1 MKNKGG
7 LVAGLVLAVSAQTA
21 AVAED
26 ASCQTISFAEIGWTD
41 TTVITSVARFLLER
55 LDYQS
60 RVDRLSVPDTFK
72 QLAAGELDVL
82 MGHWMPSQ
90 KAELD
95 QYRASVDIVRANLEG
110 ARYTLAVPRYTYEA
124 GVKTVSDLAARQE
137 EFGNVILGVKSSSG
151 SARIARMI
159 ADNAYGLG
167 HYTLEEKSEAVM
179 IATVKNQMLLK
190 KPVVFLAWEPHPMNT
205 ALDFEY
211 LGGADRY
218 FGANFGSST
227 VYTVA
232 NASLR
237 RRCPNVGRLLENLS
251 FTVAME
257 NELMDQVLNRDVN
270 PRHAARD
277 WLKAHPE
284 MVAGWMKGVTT
295 RAGAPGLPVIENDLK
310 R

>member
-1 MKNKGG
+1 MRRG
-7 LVAGLVLAVSAQTA
+7 LIAGLLLAMSAQA
-21 AVAED
+21 AAAED

-55 LDYQS
+55 LDYQT

-72 QLAAGELDVL
+72 QLATGELDVL
-82 MGHWMPSQ
+82 MGNWMPSQ

-95 QYRASVDIVRANLEG
+95 QYRASVDIIRANLEG

-124 GVKTVSDLAARQE
+124 GVKTVQDLAAREE
-137 EFGNVILGVKSSSG
+137 EFDKVIYGVKSSSG

-167 HYTLEEKSEAVM
+167 HFTLEEKSEAVM
-179 IATVKNQMLLK
+179 IATVKNQLVLK
-190 KPVVFLAWEPHPMNT
+190 KPVAFLAWEPHPMNT
-205 ALDFEY
+205 QLEFEY
-211 LGGADRY
+211 LAGADRY

-237 RRCPNVGRLLENLS
+237 RRCANVGRLLENLS

-257 NELMDQVLNRDVN
+257 NELMDQVLNQNVN
-270 PRHAARD
+270 PRRAARD
-277 WLKAHPE
+277 WLKDHPE
-284 MVAGWMKGVTT
+284 VLAGWMKGVDT
-295 RAGAPGLPVIENDLK
+295 RAGAPGLPVIESDLK

>member
-1 MKNKGG
+1 MNHGKG
-7 LVAGLVLAVSAQTA
+7 LVAGLLLAVSAYTA
-21 AVAED
+21 AAED

-72 QLAAGELDVL
+72 QLADGELDVL
-82 MGHWMPSQ
+82 MGNWMPSQ

-95 QYRASVDIVRANLEG
+95 QYRPSVDIIRANLEG

-124 GVKTVSDLAARQE
+124 GVKTVQDLAARQE

-151 SARIARMI
+151 SARIARMV

-167 HYTLEEKSEAVM
+167 HFTLEEKSEAVM
-179 IATVKNQMLLK
+179 LATVKNQMLLK

-218 FGANFGSST
+218 FGANFGSSR

-257 NELMDQVLNRDVN
+257 NELMDQVLNQNVN
-270 PRHAARD
+270 PRRAARD
-277 WLKAHPE
+277 WLKDHPE
-284 MVAGWMKGVTT
+284 VVGGWMQGVTT
-295 RAGAPGLPVIENDLK
+295 RAGAPGLPVIESDLK

>member
-1 MKNKGG
+1 MSNRGW
-7 LVAGLVLAVSAQTA
+7 LVAGLLLAMSAHA
-21 AVAED
+21 AAED

-55 LDYQS
+55 LNYQTEIQ
-60 RVDRLSVPDTFK
+60 RLSVPDTFK

-82 MGHWMPSQ
+82 MGNWMPSQ

-95 QYRASVDIVRANLEG
+95 QYRASVDIIRANLEG

-124 GVKTVSDLAARQE
+124 GIKTVTDLAARKA
-137 EFGNVILGVKSSSG
+137 EFDSVIFGVKNSSG
-151 SARIARMI
+151 SARIARMV

-167 HYTLEEKSEAVM
+167 QFTLDEKSEAVM

-237 RRCPNVGRLLENLS
+237 RRCPNVGRLLENLA

-257 NELMDQVLNRDVN
+257 NALMDQVLNQNIN
-270 PRHAARD
+270 PRRAARD
-277 WLKAHPE
+277 WLKGHPE
-284 MVAGWMKGVTT
+284 VVSGWMKDVTT
-295 RAGAPGLPVIENDLK
+295 RAGAPGLAVIENDLK

>member
-1 MKNKGG
+1 MKDRKW
-7 LVAGLVLAVSAQTA
+7 LVAGLLLALSVPAGA
-21 AVAED
+21 AED

-41 TTVITSVARFLLER
+41 TTVITSIARFLLER

-60 RVDRLSVPDTFK
+60 QVERLSVPDTFV
-72 QLAAGELDVL
+72 QLASGELDVL
-82 MGHWMPSQ
+82 MGNWMPSQ

-124 GVKTVSDLAARQE
+124 GVKTVTDLAARQA
-137 EFGNVILGVKSSSG
+137 EFGGVILGVKSSSG
-151 SARIARMI
+151 TARIARMV

-167 HYTLEEKSEAVM
+167 HFTLEEKSEAM
-179 IATVKNQMLLK
+179 MLATVKNQMLLK

-237 RRCPNVGRLLENLS
+237 RRCPNVGRLLENLE

-257 NELMDQVLNRDVN
+257 NELMDQVLNQNVN
-270 PRHAARD
+270 PRRAARA
-277 WLKAHPE
+277 WLKSHPKVVE
-284 MVAGWMKGVTT
+284 GWLQGVTT
-295 RAGAPGLPVIENDLK
+295 RTGAPGLPVVESDLK